1 MTGAR
6 AHSATTTRAAGRIRD
21 RDNDRA
27 MRARRRSSPFGSI
40 PSERRRRFAMCY
52 PPGARPPAI
61 PEDLLPPMSGGAGG
75 EEAIVTSAD
84 GTKFRTYLAK
94 TAGDAAVVI
103 APDVRG
109 LHPFYEELAERFASA
124 GISALA
130 FDYFGRTAG
139 AERRAEDFDARTHVQ
154 QTTPK
159 GVFAD
164 IAASLAHLAKATGA
178 RRRFVLG
185 FCFGGR
191 IAFLSS
197 AEQKDLAGVVG
208 FYGRLSKREGETWPV
223 PAEEGR
229 RMRAPVLGLFGGDDP
244 GIPAMDIAAFDTALA
259 DAGGKHHIET
269 YPGAPHSCFD
279 RSFAE
284 HKRECDDAWRRVV
297 AFMKTGDPTRRSS
310 PAGVDRLVRYARAA

>member
-1 MTGAR
+1 
-6 AHSATTTRAAGRIRD
+6 
-21 RDNDRA
+21 
-27 MRARRRSSPFGSI
+27 
-40 PSERRRRFAMCY
+40 MCY

-75 EEAIVTSAD
+75 EDAIVTSAD

-109 LHPFYEELAERFASA
+109 LHPFYEDLAERFASA

-164 IAASLAHLAKATGA
+164 ITASLAHLAKATGA

-229 RMRAPVLGLFGGDDP
+229 RMRGPVLGLFGGDDP
-244 GIPAMDIAAFDTALA
+244 GIPATDIAAFAKALGDA
-259 DAGGKHHIET
+259 DVKHHIET
-269 YPGAPHSCFD
+269 YPGAPHSFFD

-284 HKRECDDAWRRVV
+284 HKRECEDAWRRVL
-297 AFMKTGDPTRRSS
+297 AFMKTGDPTRPS
-310 PAGVDRLVRYARAA
+310 